1 MQMREGLAGQ
11 LRSDAAVLTRPVDDR
26 GEDTTPSQ
34 HPADVAFDLYA
45 REELVA
51 EEVTLEEQIR
61 EIDEALAR
69 VATGAYGV
77 CIDCAAGIPDERLAA
92 RPQAARC
99 IACQRRAER

>member
-1 MQMREGLAGQ
+1 MQMREGLAAQ
-11 LRSDAAVLTRPVDDR
+11 LRTDAAVLTRPVDDR

-34 HPADVAFDLYA
+34 HPADVAFDLYV

-51 EEVTLEEQIR
+51 EGLTLEDQIR

-69 VATGAYGV
+69 VASGTYGICVDCGAR
-77 CIDCAAGIPDERLAA
+77 IPDERLAA